1 VSPPDRNAPPEEG
14 WESLKVDEL
23 KDALE
28 ARGLPKSGT
37 KAELVARLEESDA
50 EGGAAP
56 AAASEAPE
64 AAEAEAPAAED
75 LEAVAAEE
83 TGDAAA
89 PVAEPVSEEPAAEA
103 AEAPD
108 EGIAE
113 EVVPP
118 AEPTEEPS
126 AEEIEEAEAPQAEEG
141 EPETEAEEKPEAEAE
156 EGEPETEAEEE
167 PEAEADEEELEAEG
181 DEEPEGEAAP
191 SPATRRRGSAETS
204 TTVRR
209 AAPRRPDG
217 DVVVRARS
225 KYVRSAPRKARLVM
239 DHIRGKE
246 VEQARAILVHAPRAV
261 AEDILKLLNSAV
273 ANAESNYE
281 LGPDELRVRK
291 AFVDEGPTIKRF
303 RPRALGRA
311 TRIQKR
317 TSHMTIELTTTG
329 NGR

>member
-1 VSPPDRNAPPEEG
+1 VSPPDRTAPEGG

-23 KDALE
+23 KEVLE
-28 ARGLPKSGT
+28 ARGLPKGGT
-37 KAELVARLEESDA
+37 KAELVARLEESEA
-50 EGGAAP
+50 
-56 AAASEAPE
+56 EAPE
-64 AAEAEAPAAED
+64 AAAPAPADEPAAEAPAAE
-75 LEAVAAEE
+75 APAAEE
-83 TGDAAA
+83 PASQEPAEE
-89 PVAEPVSEEPAAEA
+89 PVAEQP
-103 AEAPD
+103 
-108 EGIAE
+108 AE
-113 EVVPP
+113 EVVPAEEP
-118 AEPTEEPS
+118 AEEPS
-126 AEEIEEAEAPQAEEG
+126 ADEVEEAEA
-141 EPETEAEEKPEAEAE
+141 PEAEAE
-156 EGEPETEAEEE
+156 E
-167 PEAEADEEELEAEG
+167 DEGPEAEG
-181 DEEPEGEAAP
+181 DEGETAP
-191 SPATRRRGSAETS
+191 APATRRRGSAETS
-204 TTVRR
+204 TGTRR

-281 LGPDELRVRK
+281 LGSDELRVRK

>member
-23 KDALE
+23 KEQLE
-28 ARGLPKSGT
+28 ARGLPKSGN
-37 KAELVARLEESDA
+37 KAELVARLEEA
-50 EGGAAP
+50 EAAP
-56 AAASEAPE
+56 AE
-64 AAEAEAPAAED
+64 
-75 LEAVAAEE
+75 
-83 TGDAAA
+83 AAA
-89 PVAEPVSEEPAAEA
+89 PDIAAGEPAAEPA
-103 AEAPD
+103 AGEPA
-108 EGIAE
+108 AE
-113 EVVPP
+113 EVLPPEEP
-118 AEPTEEPS
+118 AEEPI
-126 AEEIEEAEAPQAEEG
+126 AAQVEEAEGPAVVAAAGDEEQ
-141 EPETEAEEKPEAEAE
+141 PEAPIAEADE
-156 EGEPETEAEEE
+156 VEGYEDE
-167 PEAEADEEELEAEG
+167 PEAEADEVEADEVEADEDEPEDEPG
-181 DEEPEGEAAP
+181 AEADEDEPEEPDAVAETAAA
-191 SPATRRRGSAETS
+191 PATRRRGSAETS
-204 TTVRR
+204 TGARR

-217 DVVVRARS
+217 DIVARARS

-246 VEQARAILVHAPRAV
+246 VVQARAILTHAPRAV
-261 AEDILKLLNSAV
+261 ADDILKLLNSAV

>member
-1 VSPPDRNAPPEEG
+1 VSPPDRNAPPEGG
-14 WESLKVDEL
+14 WGSLKVDEL
-23 KDALE
+23 KTELE
-28 ARGLPKSGT
+28 ARELPKSGT

-50 EGGAAP
+50 E
-56 AAASEAPE
+56 
-64 AAEAEAPAAED
+64 
-75 LEAVAAEE
+75 
-83 TGDAAA
+83 
-89 PVAEPVSEEPAAEA
+89 
-103 AEAPD
+103 APD
-108 EGIAE
+108 EAIAE

-118 AEPTEEPS
+118 EEPAEEPS
-126 AEEIEEAEAPQAEEG
+126 ADEVEDAEG
-141 EPETEAEEKPEAEAE
+141 ET
-156 EGEPETEAEEE
+156 
-167 PEAEADEEELEAEG
+167 
-181 DEEPEGEAAP
+181 AP
-191 SPATRRRGSAETS
+191 APATRLRGSAETS
-204 TTVRR
+204 TGTRR

-217 DVVVRARS
+217 DVVARARS

-281 LGPDELRVRK
+281 LGPDELRIRK

>member
-1 VSPPDRNAPPEEG
+1 VSPPDRTAPESG
-14 WESLKVDEL
+14 WGSLKVDEL
-23 KDALE
+23 KEVLE

-50 EGGAAP
+50 E
-56 AAASEAPE
+56 APE
-64 AAEAEAPAAED
+64 
-75 LEAVAAEE
+75 VAA
-83 TGDAAA
+83 
-89 PVAEPVSEEPAAEA
+89 
-103 AEAPD
+103 D

-118 AEPTEEPS
+118 EEPAEEPTADEV
-126 AEEIEEAEAPQAEEG
+126 EEAEG
-141 EPETEAEEKPEAEAE
+141 PEAEAD
-156 EGEPETEAEEE
+156 EEE
-167 PEAEADEEELEAEG
+167 PEAEADEDA
-181 DEEPEGEAAP
+181 EGEAAAA
-191 SPATRRRGSAETS
+191 PATRRRGSAETS
-204 TTVRR
+204 TATRR

-239 DHIRGKE
+239 EHIRGKE

-273 ANAESNYE
+273 ANAESTYE